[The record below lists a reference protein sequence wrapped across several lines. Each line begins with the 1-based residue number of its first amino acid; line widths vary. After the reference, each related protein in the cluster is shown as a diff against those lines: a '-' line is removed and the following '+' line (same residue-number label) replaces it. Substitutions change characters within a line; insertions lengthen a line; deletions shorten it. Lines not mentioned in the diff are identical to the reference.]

1 MRGVLPACPSYFLAP
16 VARRLL
22 MYRTASDQDKTWGFV
37 GWKLKVVSV
46 QERHGAT
53 EALNVA
59 CAFIYPGTGYTL
71 PGRAEL
77 AKRRCL
83 NI

>member
-1 MRGVLPACPSYFLAP
+1 M
-16 VARRLL
+16 
-22 MYRTASDQDKTWGFV
+22 GFS
-37 GWKLKVVSV
+37 GMKLKVVSV

-53 EALNVA
+53 EGLSVA
-59 CAFIYPGTGYTL
+59 CAFIYRGTGYTL
-71 PGRAEL
+71 PERAEL

>member
-1 MRGVLPACPSYFLAP
+1 M
-16 VARRLL
+16 
-22 MYRTASDQDKTWGFV
+22 GFS
-37 GWKLKVVSV
+37 GMKLKVVSV

-53 EALNVA
+53 EAFSVA

-71 PGRAEL
+71 PGCAEL

>member
-1 MRGVLPACPSYFLAP
+1 M
-16 VARRLL
+16 
-22 MYRTASDQDKTWGFV
+22 GFS
-37 GWKLKVVSV
+37 GMKLKVVSV

-53 EALNVA
+53 EALSVA

-71 PGRAEL
+71 PGCAEL